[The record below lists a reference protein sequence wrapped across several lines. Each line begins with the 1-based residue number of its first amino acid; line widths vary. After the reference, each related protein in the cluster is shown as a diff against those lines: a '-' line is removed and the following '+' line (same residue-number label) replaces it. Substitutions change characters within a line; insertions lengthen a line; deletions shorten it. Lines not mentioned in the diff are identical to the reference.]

1 MGIGVSI
8 LFLALGAVLFWGV
21 EYEVAGVDL
30 DAVGV
35 LAMAVGVLGA
45 LLVLMTSTRGGD
57 RRAVVRRDY
66 RVER

>member
-8 LFLALGAVLFWGV
+8 LLLALGAVLFWGV
-21 EYEVAGVDL
+21 DYEVAGVDL

-35 LAMAVGVLGA
+35 FAMAVGVLGA
-45 LLVLMTSTRGGD
+45 LLVLMTSTRGGK
-57 RRAVVRRDY
+57 VRRDY